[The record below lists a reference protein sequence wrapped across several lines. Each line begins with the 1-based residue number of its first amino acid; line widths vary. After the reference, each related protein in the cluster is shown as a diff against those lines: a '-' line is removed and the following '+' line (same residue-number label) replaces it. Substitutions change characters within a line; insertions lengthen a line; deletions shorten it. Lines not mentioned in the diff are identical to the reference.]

1 MSPRLSMR
9 CSARRLPV
17 CSGPNPRRAVTQRVW
32 ARPSSIASTKGFTF
46 CFLFLRLLRCFSS
59 PGSPRNCGSAI
70 SCTGLPHSE
79 IPGSK
84 VICTSPE
91 LFAACHV
98 FLRLLKPRHPPSALV
113 HFLCNVFLFVG
124 RHVLRRV
131 DVALVFTNFVQSC
144 QRSFA
149 AVWRQCGAQ
158 RVKPGAFLRIVKITT
173 TPKAASPHLITFRR
187 LMTSSGALPRLRS
200 SPKRRCSSRTFR
212 YGYLVT
218 T

>member
-1 MSPRLSMR
+1 MPRVTLDAPWLGSVTDTGLSPLSPRLSMR
-9 CSARRLPV
+9 CSPCTLRRDG
-17 CSGPNPRRAVTQRVW
+17 GPNPRSAVTPQVW

-59 PGSPRNCGSAI
+59 PGSPRYRGNAVACI
-70 SCTGLPHSE
+70 GLPHSE

-149 AVWRQCGAQ
+149 AQRRQCGEYQ
-158 RVKPGAFLRIVKITT
+158 
-173 TPKAASPHLITFRR
+173 
-187 LMTSSGALPRLRS
+187 
-200 SPKRRCSSRTFR
+200 SRTDDPLLA
-212 YGYLVT
+212 GQVL
-218 T
+218 

>member
-1 MSPRLSMR
+1 MVLPSSHGVPRAPRYSGYRTPWTASHTGLSPLSPRLSIR

-17 CSGPNPRRAVTQRVW
+17 FSGPNPGGAVTHPVW

-59 PGSPRNCGSAI
+59 PGSPRLRGSAVAR
-70 SCTGLPHSE
+70 TGLPHSD

-113 HFLCNVFLFVG
+113 HFLCLMSLCWSAHFEMC
-124 RHVLRRV
+124 RCC
-131 DVALVFTNFVQSC
+131 SC
-144 QRSFA
+144 
-149 AVWRQCGAQ
+149 V
-158 RVKPGAFLRIVKITT
+158 V
-173 TPKAASPHLITFRR
+173 
-187 LMTSSGALPRLRS
+187 
-200 SPKRRCSSRTFR
+200 
-212 YGYLVT
+212 Y
-218 T
+218 